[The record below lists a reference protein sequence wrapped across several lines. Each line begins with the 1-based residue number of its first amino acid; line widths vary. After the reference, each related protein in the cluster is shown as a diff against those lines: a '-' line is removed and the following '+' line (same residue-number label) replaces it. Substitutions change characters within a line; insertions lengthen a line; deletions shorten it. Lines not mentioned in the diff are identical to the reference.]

1 MYTKLRTFR
10 INYKFIIRKQ
20 SSEGLK
26 LSIPVGGGLWLSVF
40 IVFDNAVYPLLHRHF
55 HNIASLL
62 LFLFIYYMTQSVLIC
77 KFYMRNLPN
86 FCFLVFWLLMGFSL
100 RNC

>member
-20 SSEGLK
+20 PSEGLK

-40 IVFDNAVYPLLHRHF
+40 IVFDNAVYLLLHRHF

-86 FCFLVFWLLMGFSL
+86 FCFFSL
-100 RNC
+100 LVAYGIFTS

>member
-20 SSEGLK
+20 PSEGLK

-40 IVFDNAVYPLLHRHF
+40 IVFDNAVYLLLHRRF

-86 FCFLVFWLLMGFSL
+86 FCFFSL
-100 RNC
+100 LVAYGIFTS